1 MLSLSKN
8 QIPQHLLKFFKP
20 RHVLKPKD
28 DAGIPWRTAFAL
40 QADGWWLRSDIIWHK
55 ANSMPESV
63 TDRPTKAHE
72 YVFLLAKSAHYYY
85 DSEAVKEPM
94 AEASAARYAYA
105 FGGAKNEHL
114 KATDKPTAVVGNREP
129 TFGRNKRT
137 VWTIATQPFS
147 GVHFATFPEAL
158 VEPCI
163 LAGTS
168 ERGCCPECGKPWE
181 RMIEKGPAN
190 KETTRGRQN
199 WTVVTGQRDNSGGL
213 PMREI
218 STIGW
223 RPTCQHN
230 LDPVPCVVL
239 DPFSGSGTT
248 GRVAVRHR
256 RRYIGIELKAEYIEL
271 DRADNT
277 QVLLPLDV
285 TI

>member
-28 DAGIPWRTAFAL
+28 DAGIPWRVAFAL
-40 QADGWWLRSDIIWHK
+40 QADGWYLRSDIIWHK

-137 VWTIATQPFS
+137 VWTIATQPYP
-147 GVHFATFPEAL
+147 GAHFATFPEAL
-158 VEPCI
+158 VEPCV
-163 LAGTS
+163 LAG
-168 ERGCCPECGKPWE
+168 CPE
-181 RMIEKGPAN
+181 
-190 KETTRGRQN
+190 
-199 WTVVTGQRDNSGGL
+199 GG
-213 PMREI
+213 
-218 STIGW
+218 T
-223 RPTCQHN
+223 
-230 LDPVPCVVL
+230 VL